1 MHQKKYLLEVL
12 QKFNMM
18 DCNVSLTPAEV
29 NLKLD
34 KCENE
39 AAVDGTVFRQI
50 VGSLRYICHTRP
62 ELAFSVGMISKF
74 MSDPRHSHMVAAKRI
89 LRYLKGTLNMGI
101 LFPHQDEN
109 VRPHLV
115 AYSDSDWCGDVLDRR
130 STMGYIF
137 MIVGAPISWS
147 SKKQSVVALSTCE
160 AEYIAACSAAC
171 QASWLFSLLQELGV
185 ITGMA
190 IELLVD
196 SKSAID
202 LARNPVSHD
211 RSKHIET
218 KFHFLRDQ
226 VAKGK
231 VKLVHCRTE
240 SVHDKTKLALAT
252 STYASDNSD
261 NIAII
266 ECFPIRNETGS
277 SYDDQRAVVAAV
289 ATSLWPLSTSDSPS
303 KFHFGGITVIQDED
317 NLAGLNLVVAERTR
331 GTRACTWAIASKPRD
346 PRTWLDKPW
355 RKPKSHWRSNQ
366 N

>member
-1 MHQKKYLLEVL
+1 MTDLGTLSYFLGLEFQHSEKGLFMHQRKYLLEVL

-39 AAVDGTVFRQI
+39 AVVDGTVFRQI

-89 LRYLKGTLNMGI
+89 LRYLRGTLNMGI
-101 LFPHQDEN
+101 LFPHQDEK

-137 MIVGAPISWS
+137 MIAGAPISWS

-160 AEYIAACSAAC
+160 AEYIAACSTTC
-171 QASWLFSLLQELGV
+171 QASWLSSLLQELGI

-240 SVHDKTKLALAT
+240 VQLADIMTKALKA
-252 STYASDNSD
+252 DRFKELRRKIGVQN
-261 NIAII
+261 
-266 ECFPIRNETGS
+266 
-277 SYDDQRAVVAAV
+277 
-289 ATSLWPLSTSDSPS
+289 L
-303 KFHFGGITVIQDED
+303 ED
-317 NLAGLNLVVAERTR
+317 
-331 GTRACTWAIASKPRD
+331 
-346 PRTWLDKPW
+346 
-355 RKPKSHWRSNQ
+355 
-366 N
+366 